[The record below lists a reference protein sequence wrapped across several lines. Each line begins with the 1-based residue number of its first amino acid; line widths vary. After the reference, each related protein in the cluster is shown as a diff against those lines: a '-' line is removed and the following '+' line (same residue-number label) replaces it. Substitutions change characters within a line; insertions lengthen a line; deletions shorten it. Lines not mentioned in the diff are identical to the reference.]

1 MNDLKFAL
9 RQLLKNSGFTAV
21 VVLILGAVSSAELL
35 AQNAAT
41 APSVPRSR
49 PFRMGFTAF
58 PHDITAEAMQQTRQF
73 VRTNA
78 DLIAHHIEGV
88 PWAEA
93 LRNEPFP
100 KALMSDRETKR
111 SMTPPGAK
119 VYLAVSPGRGELK
132 LAEKGTTPLPP
143 ELRGKSYDDPLV
155 KKAYLNY
162 CRRSIE
168 FFKPDY
174 LAIGIEVNEIF
185 SADKAKWRAYVDLH
199 RHIYGE
205 LKAEHPHLP
214 IFASYTLHNLIKARG
229 EMLKA
234 SQELMAFN
242 DCVAISFYPF
252 FIGETPAVAF
262 RWLTENFDQF
272 GKPYA
277 MVETNDTAERLQ
289 FPKSKF
295 VLNGTP
301 EKQAAYTRTLLA
313 LAEQRRFRFVVLFI
327 HQDYDALWDTIKATA
342 PELFMAW
349 RDCGLIDERGRSRP
363 AYAVWRD
370 YLQRPFSER

>member
-1 MNDLKFAL
+1 
-9 RQLLKNSGFTAV
+9 
-21 VVLILGAVSSAELL
+21 
-35 AQNAAT
+35 
-41 APSVPRSR
+41 
-49 PFRMGFTAF
+49 MGFTAF
-58 PHDITAEAMQQTRQF
+58 PHDVTAEAINQTRQF

-100 KALMSDRETKR
+100 KELVSDRETKR

-119 VYLAVSPGRGELK
+119 VYLAMSPGRGELK

-143 ELRGKSYDDPLV
+143 ELGGKTYDDPLV

-185 SADKAKWRAYVDLH
+185 SAGKDKWRAYAELH
-199 RHIYGE
+199 RHVYRE
-205 LKAEHPHLP
+205 LKKEHPNLP

-234 SQELMAFN
+234 CQELMPFN
-242 DCVAISFYPF
+242 DFVAISFYPF
-252 FIGETPAVAF
+252 FISETPDAAFKVADGAVSIGSTNPT
-262 RWLTENFDQF
+262 RWSRRT
-272 GKPYA
+272 
-277 MVETNDTAERLQ
+277 
-289 FPKSKF
+289 
-295 VLNGTP
+295 TP
-301 EKQAAYTRTLLA
+301 PNACSF
-313 LAEQRRFRFVVLFI
+313 QR
-327 HQDYDALWDTIKATA
+327 ANS
-342 PELFMAW
+342 
-349 RDCGLIDERGRSRP
+349 C
-363 AYAVWRD
+363 
-370 YLQRPFSER
+370 